1 MARLDAPGLFFFL
14 LRDGVVGEAELRGL
28 VAALPAEAIVAT
40 GGRDGEA
47 LDSTR
52 WPVARDAAL
61 AREAAGRLGGEAMAA
76 ALAEIDQAGGELEA
90 LRRCARASMER
101 TLAGGSTLAHALVV
115 AELGAAEGL
124 YAYHAHRRL
133 PGPGAEAAAMV
144 VAAAIAAGR
153 MTVAEVV
160 ASASALA
167 GGVAPTPG
175 DEFTVSRRSPA
186 IDALA
191 GRIVRACAEV
201 TRVSALRGCFVF
213 GDGFAFG
220 AREGAASF
228 VIAAGPRALLAL
240 DLTEDDLAWARQ
252 IARAAPAMG
261 LREGSLDLVVP
272 ERGEE
277 AGAEHDAAV
286 VAMLRLYVDAAI
298 EAHVR
303 AHPEDEALFP
313 ALDDARIARIFG

>member
-1 MARLDAPGLFFFL
+1 M
-14 LRDGVVGEAELRGL
+14 GEAELRGL
-28 VAALPAEAIVAT
+28 VAALPAEHYVVT
-40 GGRDGEA
+40 DRRGGEGF
-47 LDSTR
+47 DSTR

-61 AREAAGRLGGEAMAA
+61 AREAARRLGGEEVSA
-76 ALAEIDQAGGELEA
+76 ALAAIDGAEGDVEA
-90 LRRCARASMER
+90 LRRAVKEALGRV
-101 TLAGGSTLAHALVV
+101 LAGGSVAAHALLL

-124 YAYHAHRRL
+124 YAYHVHRRL
-133 PGPGAEAAAMV
+133 PGPGAEAAAHV

-153 MTVAEVV
+153 MTAAEVV

-167 GGVAPTPG
+167 GVAGMATPTA
-175 DEFTVSRRSPA
+175 EIVVSRRSPA

-201 TRVSALRGCFVF
+201 TRVSAARGCFVF

-240 DLTEDDLAWARQ
+240 DLAEEDLGWAGQ
-252 IARAAPAMG
+252 IAGARPAMG

-272 ERGEE
+272 ERKEE
-277 AGAEHDAAV
+277 PGPVHDAAV

-303 AHPEDEALFP
+303 VHPEDEAIFP
-313 ALDDARIARIFG
+313 VLDDARIARIFG